1 MGAISI
7 EWIVYWPLRW
17 EFHGLFYWQIKLV
30 AAPVHCALEK
40 ERRTEN
46 FHFCISSPKIV
57 EKKEIFWF
65 ASIGT
70 YREETQLSIGRENW
84 VVENS
89 AENFSLD
96 ENEFSGKRIRLFSG
110 QIGRPWLLQSW
121 RSEVDALLA
130 IAKCFLG
137 NTKRGA
143 LRRMRRDSG
152 TSFWPWHQTFCSVHP
167 GMTLSFR
174 QRFGL
179 PIFGPR
185 PTLLGNGNSS
195 CWKSM

>member
-1 MGAISI
+1 MAFQDVSPSKNNFLLFLLLLFLKRLVAKKKYTTLKNKILFFRWVLKVGLFITQLMGAISI

-40 ERRTEN
+40 ERTEN

-89 AENFSLD
+89 AEKFFSWW
-96 ENEFSGKRIRLFSG
+96 KRIFWKKDSPFQWPNRQALTTAELK
-110 QIGRPWLLQSW
+110 IWSW
-121 RSEVDALLA
+121 
-130 IAKCFLG
+130 CFASDC
-137 NTKRGA
+137 K
-143 LRRMRRDSG
+143 M
-152 TSFWPWHQTFCSVHP
+152 
-167 GMTLSFR
+167 LSW
-174 QRFGL
+174 QH
-179 PIFGPR
+179 
-185 PTLLGNGNSS
+185 
-195 CWKSM
+195 